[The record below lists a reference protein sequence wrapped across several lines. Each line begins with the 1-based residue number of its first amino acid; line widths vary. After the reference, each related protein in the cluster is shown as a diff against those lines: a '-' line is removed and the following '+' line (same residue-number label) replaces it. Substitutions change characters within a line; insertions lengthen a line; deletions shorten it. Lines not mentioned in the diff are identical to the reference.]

1 MRAAAAILLGALLLA
16 IPAATAP
23 LAREQPASPY
33 AAFLP
38 SRGDTHM
45 HSPYSSGTEPISA
58 LAAVA
63 QQRNLSWIVITDHA
77 SAPPPGE
84 CEAEDTPTFLCLRG
98 QEITES
104 GGHVTAL
111 GIVTNLTT
119 PSGGFTMGDAMEQGY
134 QQGGLA
140 FVAHPFVEPAAGIP
154 YSYFGT
160 HENYT
165 GLEIYHGWAG
175 WNDNPIT
182 TQMDELAL
190 QKWDALLN
198 SGRRVV
204 GIGASDSHNASH
216 SWDQG
221 DLFTRR
227 GAVGY
232 PQTRAYLREFSQRGI
247 LEALGRGRVLVTD
260 GPDLEFDVAGAIPGD
275 DLRVAAGTSLAVN
288 FTGAANVSST
298 VRLIVN
304 ASEVFS
310 QAVAAGPF
318 SLSTTYTANGDSW
331 VRAEVR
337 SYNSNLFKGETYLA
351 FANPVYVDVP
361 PFDDPPSPPQNL
373 RARLEGNDVVLVW
386 DPSPS
391 ADVAYYA
398 VYRAGTPASFD
409 FTYRHARAYNA
420 EWRDSAAAVDGQ
432 DHYYVVRAV
441 DRMGHEENNTALAAK
456 LTFPVVPGPNLLGVP
471 LELANHSIASA
482 LQTVSYT
489 AVRRHDAVSGDWLAY
504 IAGKPSN
511 DLALLPPGSGFWVN
525 ATAPGEFVIA
535 GRMLPAVSLSLKAGW
550 NLVTYASPSPR
561 TLAAALAGVPYDR
574 VEAFDATEGTYRL
587 RAVSEAEVLAPGQ
600 ALWVRTASD
609 ATWTLSP

>member
-1 MRAAAAILLGALLLA
+1 
-16 IPAATAP
+16 
-23 LAREQPASPY
+23 
-33 AAFLP
+33 
-38 SRGDTHM
+38 
-45 HSPYSSGTEPISA
+45 
-58 LAAVA
+58 
-63 QQRNLSWIVITDHA
+63 
-77 SAPPPGE
+77 
-84 CEAEDTPTFLCLRG
+84 
-98 QEITES
+98 
-104 GGHVTAL
+104 
-111 GIVTNLTT
+111 
-119 PSGGFTMGDAMEQGY
+119 
-134 QQGGLA
+134 
-140 FVAHPFVEPAAGIP
+140 
-154 YSYFGT
+154 
-160 HENYT
+160 
-165 GLEIYHGWAG
+165 
-175 WNDNPIT
+175 
-182 TQMDELAL
+182 MDELAL

-204 GIGASDSHNASH
+204 GIGASDSHNASE

-260 GPDLEFDVAGAIPGD
+260 GPDLEFDAAGAIPGD
-275 DLRVAAGTSLAVN
+275 ELRVAAGTSLAVN

-373 RARLEGNDVVLVW
+373 RARLEGNDVVLGW

-409 FTYRHARAYNA
+409 FTYRHARAYRTT
-420 EWRDSAAAVDGQ
+420 WRDVGAARDGQ
-432 DHYYVVRAV
+432 THYYIVRAM
-441 DRMGHEENNTALAAK
+441 DRMGHEENNTALAVKMA
-456 LTFPVVPGPNLLGVP
+456 FPVVPGLNLLGVP
-471 LELANHSIASA
+471 IPLLDVSLSSV
-482 LQTVSYT
+482 LQTVNHTDVRAYDPTLPSPWSSYH
-489 AVRRHDAVSGDWLAY
+489 AGRGGGLA
-504 IAGKPSN
+504 
-511 DLALLPPGSGFWVN
+511 ALPTGSGFWV
-525 ATAPGEFVIA
+525 TAPTA
-535 GRMLPAVSLSLKAGW
+535 GTYAVAGIVPVNVRVCPVAVNVSSASWSRRIRWASSNDRPRSIIPMPWVGDHKVSL
-550 NLVTYASPSPR
+550 
-561 TLAAALAGVPYDR
+561 ALTPVM
-574 VEAFDATEGTYRL
+574 
-587 RAVSEAEVLAPGQ
+587 
-600 ALWVRTASD
+600 
-609 ATWTLSP
+609 